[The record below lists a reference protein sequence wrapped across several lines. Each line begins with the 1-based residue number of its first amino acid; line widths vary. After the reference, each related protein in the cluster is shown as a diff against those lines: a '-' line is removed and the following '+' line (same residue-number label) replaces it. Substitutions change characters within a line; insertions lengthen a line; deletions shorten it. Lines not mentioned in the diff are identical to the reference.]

1 MGIIYNNNV
10 EETEIMSAYGLT
22 VYGKVNRYEWGIW
35 KDNKEENALITIR
48 IVDKNGNDVF
58 NMYLGNI
65 CILQS
70 AIDYTLDNFLYWM
83 ATENPDTHMI
93 ENQVY
98 KSLCSSDSLFNHRI
112 ENEKAKAK
120 RKEEEQKRIA
130 KRQELEK
137 KQRKELEAY
146 CNKKGY
152 FYLIDWDEV
161 TVFKVKTESVRDM
174 LLKVQGDTKKIR
186 EVVDFAKKY
195 PDNKDVE
202 IIEQGNMEE
211 ILNGLK

>member
-1 MGIIYNNNV
+1 MGIIYNSNV

-22 VYGKVNRYEWGIW
+22 VYGKVNRYEWRIW
-35 KDNKEENALITIR
+35 KNNEEENALITIR

-58 NMYLGNI
+58 NMYMGNRYI
-65 CILQS
+65 FQS
-70 AIDYTLDNFLYWM
+70 RIDDTLDNFLYWI
-83 ATENPDTHMI
+83 ATENPDAHMI

-98 KSLCSSDSLFNHRI
+98 KSLCSSDSLFNYRI

-120 RKEEEQKRIA
+120 QREEEQKRIVE
-130 KRQELEK
+130 RQELEQN
-137 KQRKELEAY
+137 QREELEAY

-161 TVFKVKTESVRDM
+161 TVFKVKTESVKDM
-174 LLKVQGDTKKIR
+174 LFKVQGDTKKMRDI
-186 EVVDFAKKY
+186 VDFVKKY

-202 IIEQGNMEE
+202 IVKQGSMEE